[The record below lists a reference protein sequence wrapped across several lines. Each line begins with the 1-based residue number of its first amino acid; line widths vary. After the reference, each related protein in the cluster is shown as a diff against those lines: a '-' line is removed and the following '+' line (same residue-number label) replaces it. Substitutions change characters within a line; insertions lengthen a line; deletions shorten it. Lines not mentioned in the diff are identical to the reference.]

1 MSGALAPLSRISRIA
16 RDRRDGMP
24 LRSAVCCLIE
34 VQKQPYVA
42 SSTTC
47 SGKDGDKHV
56 TRTIVMYFWAPCIFT
71 CIVSLLPSL
80 IASLAVQP
88 QVNLTQAL
96 IEAGLTKGPGN
107 GAVGGG
113 LQALK

>member
-1 MSGALAPLSRISRIA
+1 MSGAPAPLSRISRIA

-24 LRSAVCCLIE
+24 LRSAVCCSIE

-42 SSTTC
+42 SSTAC
-47 SGKDGDKHV
+47 SEKDEDK
-56 TRTIVMYFWAPCIFT
+56 RIIVMYFWAPCIFT
-71 CIVSLLPSL
+71 CIIVSLLPSL

-96 IEAGLTKGPGN
+96 IEAGLTTRPGN
-107 GAVGGG
+107 GAVGGR
-113 LQALK
+113 LQALG